1 MYSTKESYASRVKEE
16 ILHNKIESAPLKAQL
31 SAIIKVIGSII
42 IKQNKKVL
50 KTSTENVKLARYI
63 YSNLKSL
70 YNVSPK
76 SYVFQTMKLFKKYN
90 YNIEISENVNEIL
103 NDLELNKDFMSFS
116 PPSKSLLKN
125 DECIRYYLSGVF
137 LASGSVNSPENTN
150 YHLEMAFNEE
160 EHACFIMDLI
170 RNHYNFDFKM
180 IKRRNKYIVYLKKS
194 DLIVEFLL
202 IIGATNEM
210 FHFEDFRSTRDIKNS
225 HNRLNNML
233 IANEVKSLE
242 TAKEQVEA
250 IKLIDK
256 IIGIE
261 KLDDRLKDVA
271 YLRLENDEAS
281 LSELATLYE
290 ERTGN
295 KISKSGINHRLK
307 SLEKF
312 AKSLK

>member
-1 MYSTKESYASRVKEE
+1 
-16 ILHNKIESAPLKAQL
+16 
-31 SAIIKVIGSII
+31 
-42 IKQNKKVL
+42 
-50 KTSTENVKLARYI
+50 
-63 YSNLKSL
+63 
-70 YNVSPK
+70 
-76 SYVFQTMKLFKKYN
+76 
-90 YNIEISENVNEIL
+90 
-103 NDLELNKDFMSFS
+103 
-116 PPSKSLLKN
+116 
-125 DECIRYYLSGVF
+125 
-137 LASGSVNSPENTN
+137 
-150 YHLEMAFNEE
+150 
-160 EHACFIMDLI
+160 
-170 RNHYNFDFKM
+170 
-180 IKRRNKYIVYLKKS
+180 
-194 DLIVEFLL
+194 
-202 IIGATNEM
+202 
-210 FHFEDFRSTRDIKNS
+210 
-225 HNRLNNML
+225 ML